1 MYSCT
6 TAGAAGAAA
15 GAGRSVR
22 ASPTEVGGCRGGG
35 GRNTVWG
42 FILKAHTH

>member
-6 TAGAAGAAA
+6 TAGAAGAA

-22 ASPTEVGGCRGGG
+22 ASPTEVCGGGGRCRGGG
-35 GRNTVWG
+35 G
-42 FILKAHTH
+42 IL